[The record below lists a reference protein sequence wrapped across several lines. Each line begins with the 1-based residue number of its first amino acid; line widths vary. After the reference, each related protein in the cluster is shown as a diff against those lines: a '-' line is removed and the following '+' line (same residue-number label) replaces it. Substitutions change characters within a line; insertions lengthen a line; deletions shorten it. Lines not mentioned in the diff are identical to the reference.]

1 VEDEK
6 LEEKILRK
14 VFIWLVASGAIVGGV
29 SGTGILR
36 VDKFGESDY
45 QLESLKLENK
55 CKEYTDER
63 FEEHFRVIPPLCTR
77 VRIKNIESFLSDKY
91 PEFEAPCEEF

>member
-14 VFIWLVASGAIVGGV
+14 VFIWLVAGGAVVGGV

-45 QLESLKLENK
+45 RLESLKLQNE
-55 CKEYTDER
+55 CKAYVDRR
-63 FEEHFRVIPPLCTR
+63 FNEHSDVIPPLCTKL
-77 VRIKNIESFLSDKY
+77 RIKNIEHFLSDKY
-91 PEFEAPCEEF
+91 PEFEIPCEEF

>member
-29 SGTGILR
+29 SGTGMNIQTKDL
-36 VDKFGESDY
+36 
-45 QLESLKLENK
+45 
-55 CKEYTDER
+55 
-63 FEEHFRVIPPLCTR
+63 
-77 VRIKNIESFLSDKY
+77 KNISELYRHFAQGFALRI
-91 PEFEAPCEEF
+91 

>member
-63 FEEHFRVIPPLCTR
+63 NIQTKDL
-77 VRIKNIESFLSDKY
+77 KNISELYRHFAQGFALRI
-91 PEFEAPCEEF
+91 

>member
-55 CKEYTDER
+55 CKGIYR
-63 FEEHFRVIPPLCTR
+63 RKI
-77 VRIKNIESFLSDKY
+77 
-91 PEFEAPCEEF
+91 